1 MAFCR
6 LFPWPCGGSVV
17 RRSRNVRHRLHPGPI
32 CKQRRRRREHRGP
45 ARGEAFFV
53 GAVVAEHGPEDVDTA
68 AGEGEHC
75 LFVAFA
81 FGSLAL
87 EVGFEA
93 VLCWMLISAEA

>member
-1 MAFCR
+1 
-6 LFPWPCGGSVV
+6 
-17 RRSRNVRHRLHPGPI
+17 
-32 CKQRRRRREHRGP
+32 
-45 ARGEAFFV
+45 
-53 GAVVAEHGPEDVDTA
+53 
-68 AGEGEHC
+68 